1 MGMLVGE
8 EEAERGEKGPGA
20 RRPGEQRGRVDALWV
35 EGAGGREG
43 SSVWFPP
50 GPLEVFFYMMQEMK
64 FPFN

>member
-50 GPLEVFFYMMQEMK
+50 GPLEVFF
-64 FPFN
+64 